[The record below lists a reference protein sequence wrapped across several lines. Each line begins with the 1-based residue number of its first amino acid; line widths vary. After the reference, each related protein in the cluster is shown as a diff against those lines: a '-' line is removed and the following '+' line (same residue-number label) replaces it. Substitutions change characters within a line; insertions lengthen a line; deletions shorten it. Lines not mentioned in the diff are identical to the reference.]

1 MNCLL
6 FEASPPFYLSP
17 DESKLE
23 HIKSVLKFVGGEE
36 IFAGQKNGKLFIC
49 SYEPTSDGGAKLQPL
64 REIDNP
70 PPINTTLAVS
80 FARPQITQ
88 RLLYES
94 ACFGVNNLI
103 FYSATK
109 GERDYIK
116 SSLYTKGE
124 YQKWLEK
131 GAEQACATSIPH
143 FECAES
149 LEDAIEKI
157 GKLTP
162 PNALKIAPDVYEA
175 TMTISDSLA
184 NSQHTHIVAVLG
196 SERGFDNTDRLLL
209 KKKNFALVSL
219 GKRVLRTDSAIIA
232 TLSHIA
238 MR

>member
-6 FEASPPFYLSP
+6 FDNPPPFKIASNTA
-17 DESKLE
+17 KLE
-23 HIKSVLKFVGGEE
+23 HIAKVLKFVGGEE

-49 SYEPTSDGGAKLQPL
+49 SYKPTSDGGAELTPL

-70 PPINTTLAVS
+70 PPLNTTLAVS
-80 FARPQITQ
+80 FARPQIAQ

-103 FYSATK
+103 FYAATK

-116 SSLYTKGE
+116 SSLYSKSE
-124 YQKWLEK
+124 FEKWLEK

-149 LEDAIEKI
+149 LENALSII
-157 GKLTP
+157 GNLTP
-162 PNALKIAPDVYEA
+162 PDSIKIAPDVYEA
-175 TMTISDSLA
+175 TATISQALSGTA
-184 NSQHTHIVAVLG
+184 QKHITAILG
-196 SERGFDNTDRLLL
+196 SERGFDNTDRTLLRNA
-209 KKKNFALVSL
+209 NFALVSL
-219 GKRVLRTDSAIIA
+219 GNRVLRTDSATIA

-238 MR
+238 IR